1 MRVRACNAASLCS
14 DWEVDGGRPED
25 DSVPP
30 TSTSTPTPTPTVTA
44 ETQTPPGVVT
54 GLVVDESTSG
64 QLTLTWNKPDDSGS
78 AAITGYHVQNKRASD
93 TAWPPGSSV
102 IDHTVH
108 ADIATKSPIDFTVA
122 PLVDGTTYDVRVQAC
137 NADGLCNDTWTE
149 GSGTPGT
156 TTTMPTVTAP
166 GPVGNLTV
174 TVKPMRLDVDWDAP
188 SSDGGEAISHYE
200 VNYRESTSTPWLSVS
215 DVTATTTRIS
225 TGQTAGKT
233 YHVQVRACNSPT
245 RCSSWVESS
254 GRTLGPVTAPGKVA
268 TPTVSIGKESL
279 AIFWSAPSSDGGSAI
294 TGYDVQHKV
303 NTAAWPAD
311 PVDDAG
317 RIAGTD
323 TTIRNLSN
331 DTSYNVRVRACNANE
346 CGRWSDSASGTPA
359 ATALARPTGL
369 NVVPIPRGL
378 GNENGV
384 VTARRAL
391 LSWDE
396 VNGAEKYVIEESE
409 DGVSWGEY
417 TTVGQSTSKELVL
430 DRLLFRTQ
438 VARFRVKAGKG
449 QGRPPATIGDES
461 AVVNVV
467 DNPIVS
473 IDGNSKDAG
482 SNGPGVANIRW
493 ATVEGRDFLFHS
505 VPNVGR

>member
-1 MRVRACNAASLCS
+1 M
-14 DWEVDGGRPED
+14 
-25 DSVPP
+25 
-30 TSTSTPTPTPTVTA
+30 
-44 ETQTPPGVVT
+44 
-54 GLVVDESTSG
+54 
-64 QLTLTWNKPDDSGS
+64 
-78 AAITGYHVQNKRASD
+78 
-93 TAWPPGSSV
+93 
-102 IDHTVH
+102 
-108 ADIATKSPIDFTVA
+108 
-122 PLVDGTTYDVRVQAC
+122 
-137 NADGLCNDTWTE
+137 
-149 GSGTPGT
+149 
-156 TTTMPTVTAP
+156 
-166 GPVGNLTV
+166 
-174 TVKPMRLDVDWDAP
+174 
-188 SSDGGEAISHYE
+188 
-200 VNYRESTSTPWLSVS
+200 S

-493 ATVEGRDFLFHS
+493 ATVEGATSYSIRYRTL
-505 VPNVGR
+505 VGDDSRLSWRPTAGTLWASEGLTPTDPRLPFREHEVGELALERIYGIYIEYEKGGERYFAAREAYVWPSTRPAGAGRYAGRTNRYLAFECPVRGPWLRILYLYRLHPPE